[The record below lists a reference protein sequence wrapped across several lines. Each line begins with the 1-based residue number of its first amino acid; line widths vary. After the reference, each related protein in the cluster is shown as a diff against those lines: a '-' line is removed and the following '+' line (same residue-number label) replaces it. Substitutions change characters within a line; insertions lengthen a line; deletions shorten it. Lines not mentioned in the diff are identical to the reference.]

1 MSVPATAKKVL
12 HVGKYFPPHAGGMET
27 YLYDLMRAL
36 TKLDII
42 PSALVHQSQI
52 SLHSSEE
59 SLSTSGTALRVVRAA
74 TWCRLLFTPV
84 SPTFPWLLH
93 RLIKRDQPNIL
104 HLHLPNPSAFWALAL
119 PSARRLPWVIHWQS
133 DVLTDKSHWLLRL
146 AYRFYSPL
154 ESALLRKAAKVVVS
168 SPPYFATSQPL
179 AKISKKC
186 TVIPLGINDR
196 FGDQTRTDSAVVSAS
211 AGEACP
217 ATVGNLKVLAI
228 GRMTHYKGFDI
239 LLHAIAQT
247 EGITLD
253 LVGHGELTRSLERLT
268 DSLNLTAR
276 VRFHGL
282 LDSNAR
288 DTLLTRCDCL
298 CLPSTDRTESF
309 GMVLLEAMSAAKACV
324 VSDVEGSGMSWLV
337 EDGETGLV
345 TPANNTHGLAHAL
358 CQLRDERNL
367 AIRLGL
373 KGRQKFRT
381 GLTIEA
387 SAEAIRDLYHD
398 LRSTQ

>member
-1 MSVPATAKKVL
+1 MAKKVL
-12 HVGKYFPPHAGGMET
+12 HIGKYFPPHVGGMET
-27 YLYDLMRAL
+27 YLLNLMHAL
-36 TKLDII
+36 AALNIT
-42 PSALVHQSQI
+42 PCALVHQSKT
-52 SLHSSEE
+52 SLTSVEE
-59 SLSTSGTALRVVRAA
+59 SFSANGSALRVVRAA
-74 TWCRLLFTPV
+74 TWCQLLFTPI
-84 SPTFPWLLH
+84 SPGFPLVLH
-93 RLIKRDQPNIL
+93 RLIKRDQPDLL

-154 ESALLRKAAKVVVS
+154 ESALLKKAATVVVS

-179 AKISKKC
+179 AKISEKC
-186 TVIPLGINDR
+186 VVIPLGIHDR
-196 FGDQTRTDSAVVSAS
+196 FGNQTHNDSAVVRAREGKTSAET
-211 AGEACP
+211 A
-217 ATVGNLKVLAI
+217 GNLNVLAI
-228 GRMTHYKGFDI
+228 GRMTHYKGFDV
-239 LLHAIAQT
+239 LLRAIAQT

-253 LVGHGELTRSLERLT
+253 LVGHGELTQPLERLK
-268 DSLNLTAR
+268 DSLNLSAR

-282 LDSNAR
+282 LDDNAK

-309 GMVLLEAMSAAKACV
+309 GMVLLEAMCAAKPCV

-345 TPANNTHGLAHAL
+345 TPANDLDGLAKAL
-358 CQLRDERNL
+358 CQLRDEPNL

-373 KGRQKFRT
+373 KGRQKFLT
-381 GLTIEA
+381 ALTIEA
-387 SAEAIRDLYHD
+387 SAEAIRDLYHQ
-398 LRSTQ
+398 LPSIR